1 MAFRHLPSDGS
12 LCDKASLI
20 GITGNAARE
29 LLMEN
34 PIYEADQDGDMPD
47 PEATPLRD
55 RRVVTQPYDLAIDAI
70 VSQVKSSILFLRPLS
85 SRPKFQRQYVWSDK
99 LASRLVESVL
109 LNVPIP
115 PCYLSE
121 NDESELDVID
131 GQQRIYSLYRFME
144 NQFALRELEA
154 LPELDG
160 KRFFELPSKEQR
172 KLRTHTLRCVVITN
186 ESHPEIKFD
195 VFERLNTSTMPL
207 NAQELRNCVSR
218 GSLNDLL
225 AELSFGEKW
234 LAIRA
239 RKTPDKRLAD
249 EEMILRFFS
258 FQIQNRENY
267 KTPLKNWLN
276 DTARLGRRLSD
287 PRILELK
294 ENWENAIS
302 ASLIWFTAKECF
314 RRPGGKSINRALFDL
329 IMFTASKVD
338 VVTAGSKANSFREEY
353 KNLLDNEEFRD
364 LISRSVDHKKRTDRR
379 FTMWLDAMGR
389 IGL

>member
-1 MAFRHLPSDGS
+1 
-12 LCDKASLI
+12 
-20 GITGNAARE
+20 
-29 LLMEN
+29 
-34 PIYEADQDGDMPD
+34 MPD

>member
-1 MAFRHLPSDGS
+1 MKGVETSQS
-12 LCDKASLI
+12 LRTTRNIMD
-20 GITGNAARE
+20 NQ
-29 LLMEN
+29 
-34 PIYEADQDGDMPD
+34 IYEEDLDGDSPD

-55 RRVVTQPYDLAIDAI
+55 RKVVTQPYDLAIDAI
-70 VSQVKSSILFLRPLS
+70 VSQVKSQILFLRPLS
-85 SRPKFQRQYVWSDK
+85 ARPKFQRQYVWSDG

-121 NDESELDVID
+121 NDENELDVID

-144 NQFALRELEA
+144 NQYALRDLEA
-154 LPELDG
+154 LPELNG

-172 KLRTHTLRCVVITN
+172 KMRTHTLRCVVITN

-225 AELSFGEKW
+225 ADLSFDDRW
-234 LAIRA
+234 LAIRG

-258 FQIQNRENY
+258 FQIQKREDY
-267 KTPLKNWLN
+267 KTPLKQWLN
-276 DTARLGRRLSD
+276 DAARQGRRL
-287 PRILELK
+287 PEQRIAELEEK
-294 ENWENAIS
+294 WQNAITT
-302 ASLIWFTAKECF
+302 SLTWFSPTTCF
-314 RRPGGKSINRALFDL
+314 RRPGARAINRALFDL
-329 IMFTASKVD
+329 IMFTASQVD
-338 VVTAGSKANSFREEY
+338 AGTAKTKSAAFGTKYLE
-353 KNLLDNEEFRD
+353 LLNNDEFTD
-364 LISRSVDHKKRTDRR
+364 LISRSVDHKKRTERR
-379 FTMWLDAMGR
+379 FEMWLEAMR
-389 IGL
+389 NIGL